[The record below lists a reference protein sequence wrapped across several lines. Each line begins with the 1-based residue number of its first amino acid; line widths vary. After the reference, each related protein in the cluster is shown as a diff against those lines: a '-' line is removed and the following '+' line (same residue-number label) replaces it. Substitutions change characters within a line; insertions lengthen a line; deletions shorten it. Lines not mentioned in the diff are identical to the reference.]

1 MGITTTRTLTS
12 SEAVVERLRGHI
24 RRRTTDLADGVWHEP
39 VDHYLDGARFES
51 ELQVLRATAVPFCPS
66 AAVAEPGSF
75 LARDAAGLPV
85 VVVRDRD
92 GELHALRNV
101 CRHRGA
107 AVACGAG
114 RAPALVCPYHGWVY
128 RLDGRLRRAPDAVGF
143 PDLDV
148 ADTRLAALDAFECH
162 GLVFVQQRER
172 TVPSEF
178 DELAGVVTDDF
189 AYAGSAENEQP
200 VNWKVLVETFLEGYH
215 IRHLH
220 QTTFFPIQY
229 DNVNLVERFGPNS
242 RVTFPFRN
250 IERDFDTADPMA
262 VRGRLT
268 FVYHL
273 FPNVLLVTFPG
284 RVVMVVLEPLSVER
298 TRVLTYRWL
307 RPDGA
312 DRSAAVGLVDQGTA
326 EDFAVARTI
335 QHGLDSGA
343 NRHLHFGRFEG
354 AIIHFHQTL
363 DAALGTRRPQPAES
377 EYGRWT

>member
-1 MGITTTRTLTS
+1 MPATTTHPLAS
-12 SEAVVERLRGHI
+12 SDAVVEQLRDHI
-24 RRRTTDLADGVWHEP
+24 RCRTTDLSDGVWHEP
-39 VDHYLDGARFES
+39 VDHYLDSRRFES
-51 ELQVLRATAVPFCPS
+51 EREVLRGVAVPFCPS

-85 VVVRDRD
+85 VVVRDRH
-92 GELHALRNV
+92 GGLHALRNV

-107 AVACGAG
+107 AVACGVGHA
-114 RAPALVCPYHGWVY
+114 AALVCPYHGWVY
-128 RLDGRLRRAPDAVGF
+128 RLDGRLRRAPDATGF

-148 ADTRLAALDAFECH
+148 ANTRLAALDVCERH
-162 GLVFVQQRER
+162 GLVFVRQRD
-172 TVPSEF
+172 TGAPSAF
-178 DELAGVVTDDF
+178 DELAGVIPDGF
-189 AYAGSAENEQP
+189 AFSGSVENEQP
-200 VNWKVLVETFLEGYH
+200 VNWKLLVETFLEGYH

-250 IERDFDTADPMA
+250 IERDFDTTDPMA

-284 RVVMVVLEPLSVER
+284 RVVMVVIEPVRVDR

-307 RPDGA
+307 QPDGA
-312 DRSAAVGLVDQGTA
+312 DRSAAVGLVDQGAA

-335 QHGLDSGA
+335 QHGLDSGS
-343 NRHLHFGRFEG
+343 NRYLNFGRFEG
-354 AIIHFHQTL
+354 AISHFHQTL
-363 DAALGTRRPQPAES
+363 DAALGQASSTA
-377 EYGRWT
+377 TTA

>member
-1 MGITTTRTLTS
+1 MGSATTRMLTS
-12 SEAVVERLRGHI
+12 SEAVVERLRDHI
-24 RRRTTDLADGVWHEP
+24 ENRTTDLAEGVWHEP
-39 VDHYLDGARFES
+39 VDHYLDAGRFES
-51 ELQVLRATAVPFCPS
+51 ELQVLRAALVPFCPS

-114 RAPALVCPYHGWVY
+114 QAPALVCPYHGWVY
-128 RLDGRLRRAPDAVGF
+128 RLDGRLRRAPDAAGF

-148 ADTRLAALDAFECH
+148 ANTRLAALDAFECH
-162 GLVFVQQRER
+162 GLVFVRQRDAGVR
-172 TVPSEF
+172 SEF
-178 DELAGVVTDDF
+178 DELAGVVPEHFT
-189 AYAGSAENEQP
+189 YAGSAENEQP

-229 DNVNLVERFGPNS
+229 DNINLVERFGPNS
-242 RVTFPFRN
+242 RLTFPFRN
-250 IERDFDTADPMA
+250 IERDFDITDPLA

-273 FPNVLLVTFPG
+273 FPNALLVTFPG
-284 RVVMVVLEPLSVER
+284 RVVMVVLEPLSVDR
-298 TRVLTYRWL
+298 TNVLTYRWL
-307 RPDGA
+307 QA
-312 DRSAAVGLVDQGTA
+312 DDTDRRAAVGLVDQGAA

-335 QHGLDSGA
+335 QHGLASGT

-354 AIIHFHQTL
+354 AITHFHQTL
-363 DAALGTRRPQPAES
+363 DAALGQASATATIS
-377 EYGRWT
+377 